1 MGRENKDIF
10 QICIIKTQEVYVPLS
25 PSYEVFRNVLQKRET
40 CPEVLEISQE
50 RVGQKD
56 RGIQR

>member
-25 PSYEVFRNVLQKRET
+25 PSYKVFRNVLQKRET

-56 RGIQR
+56 